1 MTVIVNALGLDVLA
15 ASLAR
20 AEAQAPLAAHAA
32 VEASAR
38 EVQRSW
44 RQRWGGIRPASLA
57 ASITYDISRGP
68 GTAKAEI
75 GPDKSLPAGA
85 LGNLIEFG
93 STHNGPIPGGLP
105 AAEAQEPKFERS
117 LGELGAK
124 LLD

>member
-1 MTVIVNALGLDVLA
+1 MIIVNALGLDVLA

-38 EVQRSW
+38 DVQRSW

-57 ASITYDISRGP
+57 ASITYDVTRGP

-75 GPDKSLPAGA
+75 GPDKSIGAGP

-93 STHNGPIPGGLP
+93 SSKNSPIPGGLP
-105 AAEAQEPKFERS
+105 AADAQEPRLERS
-117 LGELGAK
+117 LSAMAVEL
-124 LLD
+124 LS